1 MTQQELDALK
11 ALADAATPGPW
22 EEVAESGEWW
32 MTTATDEDG
41 SLYVIP
47 DTANM
52 NQADVDFIAASRTAV
67 PALLAEVERLQVAWS
82 AEHDAYIRADEQAR
96 MARREVERLRAEL
109 AAARNLTMDVRRADN
124 GDIVIGVE

>member
-1 MTQQELDALK
+1 MITNEQITEWRR
-11 ALADAATPGPW
+11 LAEAATPGPW

-52 NQADVDFIAASRTAV
+52 NQADVDFIVASRSAV
-67 PALLAEVERLQVAWS
+67 PALLAEVERLQW
-82 AEHDAYIRADEQAR
+82 ELDECRSVYGYKHSGSDFRPQD
-96 MARREVERLRAEL
+96 
-109 AAARNLTMDVRRADN
+109 AAATP
-124 GDIVIGVE
+124 